1 MAFYTSLTG
10 LNAAQTDLSVT
21 SNNIANAGSYGF
33 KKTTTDFG
41 ELVAD
46 SPLASGQNIG
56 QGTRLRATIQDF
68 TSGSMKTTN
77 RALDMMVNGDGFFL
91 VKSQGASGTISLTRD
106 GSFLTDKNNNVVTSD
121 GNYLQVYATSNAGD
135 IYTGSNTSTATGGRV
150 LQNLKLPSYEDQI
163 TVGKSTDGSLIQ
175 VGNSLIANGNITV
188 NGQTISGAQITLGGA
203 SYAADG
209 STLSGGVM
217 TITGGSLITTDAD
230 GNTTVTKTPNT
241 TTYTSTDATAKVDTT
256 TGELTSITTL
266 GTLTANGNSYDD
278 GHIVSIDSST
288 GVPTNTD
295 GDTASNNITPITSDD
310 SGDTSSALSNISV
323 GTDGKVTATFA
334 NGNQYTL
341 GAVALGDVN
350 NRNGL
355 HSTGNA
361 SWTVTGTSGSLQ
373 YREADTSGLG
383 SVQSGALELSNIDLT
398 QELVNL
404 ISEQRNFQ
412 ANSKA
417 ISTDNQMVSSVMNI
431 QS

>member
-21 SNNIANAGSYGF
+21 SNNIANSGSYGF

-91 VKSQGASGTISLTRD
+91 VKSPGASGTVSLTRD
-106 GSFLTDKNNNVVTSD
+106 GSFLTDKSNNVVTSD
-121 GNYLQVYATSNAGD
+121 GHYLQVYATTNSGN
-135 IYTGSNTSTATGGRV
+135 IYTNGDSTSATGGRV
-150 LQNLKLPSYEDQI
+150 VKNLTLPSYEDQLSI
-163 TVGKSTDGSLIQ
+163 STSATGSLVTVGSNLSATGDVKIGDT
-175 VGNSLIANGNITV
+175 
-188 NGQTISGAQITLGGA
+188 TIHNAKITLGGA
-203 SYAADG
+203 TYDSNN
-209 STLSGGVM
+209 TLTGGVL
-217 TITGGSLITTDAD
+217 TITGGTIAGTTTA
-230 GNTTVTKTPNT
+230 NTN
-241 TTYTSTDATAKVDTT
+241 TYTSTNSKAAV
-256 TGELTSITTL
+256 
-266 GTLTANGNSYDD
+266 TANGNEVTLTNITSLGDLSSNGTSYKASSNSVVTVADD
-278 GHIVSIDSST
+278 GTVSDNTTGTVTSAST
-288 GVPTNTD
+288 D
-295 GDTASNNITPITSDD
+295 E

-334 NGNQYTL
+334 NGNQYIL

-361 SWTVTGTSGSLQ
+361 NWTVTGTSGNLN

-417 ISTDNQMVSSVMNI
+417 ISTDNQMVNYVMNI

>member
-21 SNNIANAGSYGF
+21 SNNIANSGSYGF

-46 SPLASGQNIG
+46 SPYASAKNIG

-121 GNYLQVYATSNAGD
+121 GHYLQVYATTNSGD
-135 IYTGSNTSTATGGRV
+135 IYNNGQTGSATGGRTV
-150 LQNLKLPSYEDQI
+150 KNLTLPSYEDQVSI
-163 TVGKSTDGSLIQ
+163 SATDGNTVQ
-175 VGNSLIANGNITV
+175 VGNNLAATGTV
-188 NGQTISGAQITLGGA
+188 KIGGTVIENAKITLGGA
-203 SYAADG
+203 TVQADK
-209 STLSGGVM
+209 TTAKGGVL
-217 TITGGSLITTDAD
+217 TITGGTITAAD
-230 GNTTVTKTPNT
+230 GTISANTA
-241 TTYTSTDATAKVDTT
+241 TYTSTGATATVTT
-256 TGELTSITTL
+256 SAGTSSLTAITEL
-266 GTLTANGNSYDD
+266 GTLSY
-278 GHIVSIDSST
+278 
-288 GVPTNTD
+288 N
-295 GDTASNNITPITSDD
+295 GDTYSGSISTADGTVVTAGTVTASDTDT

-334 NGNQYTL
+334 NGNQYIL

-361 SWTVTGTSGSLQ
+361 NWTVTGTSGSLN

-417 ISTDNQMVSSVMNI
+417 ISTDNQMVSYVMNI

>member
-21 SNNIANAGSYGF
+21 SNNIANSGSYGF

-91 VKSQGASGTISLTRD
+91 VKSPGTSGTISLTRD

-121 GNYLQVYATSNAGD
+121 GHFLQVYATTNSGD
-135 IYTGSNTSTATGGRV
+135 IYTSTDQTSATGGRIV
-150 LQNLKLPSYEDQI
+150 KNLTLPSYEDQVSI
-163 TVGKSTDGSLIQ
+163 SSTTGDTVQ
-175 VGNSLIANGNITV
+175 VGNSLAATGDVTVKNADGTSTSIT
-188 NGQTISGAQITLGGA
+188 GAKITLGGA
-203 SYAADG
+203 TIGTDG
-209 STLSGGVM
+209 ATTSGGVL
-217 TITGGSLITTDAD
+217 TITGGTVGGAA
-230 GNTTVTKTPNT
+230 NTA
-241 TTYTSTDATAKVDTT
+241 TYTSTSATA
-256 TGELTSITTL
+256 SITTTAGKSTL
-266 GTLTANGNSYDD
+266 TGISTIGTLSYNGENYNGATVANVASA
-278 GHIVSIDSST
+278 T
-288 GVPTNTD
+288 TD
-295 GDTASNNITPITSDD
+295 E

-334 NGNQYTL
+334 NGNQYIL

-361 SWTVTGTSGSLQ
+361 NWTVTGTSGSLN

-417 ISTDNQMVSSVMNI
+417 ISTDNQMVSYVMNI

>member
-21 SNNIANAGSYGF
+21 SNNIANSGSYGF

-46 SPLASGQNIG
+46 SPLASAKNIG

-121 GNYLQVYATSNAGD
+121 GHYLQVYATDNSGN
-135 IYTGSNTSTATGGRV
+135 IYTNGDTASATGGRTV
-150 LQNLKLPSYEDQI
+150 KNLTLPSYEDQI
-163 TVGKSTDGSLIQ
+163 TLDSTDKGSLVT
-175 VGNSLIANGNITV
+175 VGNSLAATGNVTV
-188 NGQTISGAQITLGGA
+188 DGHTIYGAKITLGGA
-203 SYAADG
+203 GYTDTAN
-209 STLSGGVM
+209 TKLSGGVL
-217 TITGGSLITTDAD
+217 TITGGRVDNASTRVA
-230 GNTTVTKTPNT
+230 NTV
-241 TTYTSTDATAKVDTT
+241 TYTSTNATATVNPSATGTT
-256 TGELTSITTL
+256 LTNITSL
-266 GTLTANGNSYDD
+266 GTL
-278 GHIVSIDSST
+278 
-288 GVPTNTD
+288 
-295 GDTASNNITPITSDD
+295 ASNGSTYTGKIMDASGAEDTTGKVSPIQKDE
-310 SGDTSSALSNISV
+310 SGDTSSALSNIAV
-323 GTDGKVTATFA
+323 ATDGKVTATFA
-334 NGNQYTL
+334 NGNQYIL

-361 SWTVTGTSGSLQ
+361 NWTVTGTSGNLN

-417 ISTDNQMVSSVMNI
+417 ISTDNQMVSYVMNI

>member
-21 SNNIANAGSYGF
+21 SNNIANSGSYGF

-91 VKSQGASGTISLTRD
+91 VKSPGASGTISLTRD

-121 GNYLQVYATSNAGD
+121 GHYLQIYATDNSGS
-135 IYTGSNTSTATGGRV
+135 IYTGSTSTTSATGGRV
-150 LQNLKLPSYEDQI
+150 VKNLTLPSYEDQLTI
-163 TVGKSTDGSLIQ
+163 SNSGTGSLVQVGTSLSASGDISLTNTDGSTTK
-175 VGNSLIANGNITV
+175 IT
-188 NGQTISGAQITLGGA
+188 GAKITLGGA
-203 SYAADG
+203 TFADS
-209 STLSGGVM
+209 STTNLSGGVM
-217 TITGGSLITTDAD
+217 TITGGTATTTSSD
-230 GNTTVTKTPNT
+230 GTVGAATPNT
-241 TTYTSTDATAKVDTT
+241 TTYTSTGGTAKVDPS
-256 TGELTSITTL
+256 TGLLTDIAL
-266 GTLTANGNSYDD
+266 AADAKLTANGNNYEGS
-278 GHIVSIDSST
+278 
-288 GVPTNTD
+288 
-295 GDTASNNITPITSDD
+295 ITSATYPTTTATDE

-334 NGNQYTL
+334 NGNQYIL

-361 SWTVTGTSGSLQ
+361 NWTVTGTSGSLN

-417 ISTDNQMVSSVMNI
+417 ISTDNQMVSYVMNI

>member
-21 SNNIANAGSYGF
+21 SNNIANSGSYGF

-91 VKSQGASGTISLTRD
+91 VKSPGASGTISLTRD

-121 GNYLQVYATSNAGD
+121 GHFLQVYATTNSGD
-135 IYTGSNTSTATGGRV
+135 IYTSTDQTSATGGRIV
-150 LQNLKLPSYEDQI
+150 KNLTLPSYEDQLSI
-163 TVGKSTDGSLIQ
+163 SSSTGDTVQ
-175 VGNSLIANGNITV
+175 VGNSLAATGDVTVSINGTDTTIT
-188 NGQTISGAQITLGGA
+188 GAKITLGG
-203 SYAADG
+203 STIDG
-209 STLSGGVM
+209 NQTTDNATGGVL
-217 TITGGSLITTDAD
+217 TITGGTVNGVA
-230 GNTTVTKTPNT
+230 NTA
-241 TTYTSTDATAKVDTT
+241 TYTSTGATATVSTT
-256 TGELTSITTL
+256 AGKSTLTGISTI
-266 GTLTANGNSYDD
+266 GTLSYNGENYTGATSAN
-278 GHIVSIDSST
+278 IVAAST
-288 GVPTNTD
+288 D
-295 GDTASNNITPITSDD
+295 E

-334 NGNQYTL
+334 NGNQYIL

-361 SWTVTGTSGSLQ
+361 NWTVTGTSGSLN

-417 ISTDNQMVSSVMNI
+417 ISTDNQMVSYVMNI

>member
-46 SPLASGQNIG
+46 SPLSSGQNIG

-121 GNYLQVYATSNAGD
+121 GNYLQVYATSNSGD
-135 IYTGSNTSTATGGRV
+135 IYTGSDTSTATGGRV

-163 TVGKSTDGSLIQ
+163 TVSNSNSGNLIQ
-175 VGNSLIANGNITV
+175 VGSSLIANGTITI
-188 NGQTISGAQITLGGA
+188 NNTDGSTTSITGAQITLGGA
-203 SYAADG
+203 GFDTG
-209 STLSGGVM
+209 STTSLSGGVM
-217 TITGGSLITTDAD
+217 TITGGKATTTDSS
-230 GNTTVTKTPNT
+230 GNTVGTADAINT
-241 TTYTSTDATAKVDTT
+241 TTYTSTNGTATVNPT
-256 TGELTSITTL
+256 TGELTGLGIASG
-266 GTLTANGNSYDD
+266 GTLTANGNSY
-278 GHIVSIDSST
+278 T
-288 GVPTNTD
+288 GSVAFTK
-295 GDTASNNITPITSDD
+295 AITSDD

-361 SWTVTGTSGSLQ
+361 SWTTTGTSGSLL

-417 ISTDNQMVSSVMNI
+417 ISTDNQMVSAVMNI

>member
-21 SNNIANAGSYGF
+21 SNNIANSGSYGF

-121 GNYLQVYATSNAGD
+121 GHYLQVYATTNSGN
-135 IYTGSNTSTATGGRV
+135 IYNNGETGSATGGRV
-150 LQNLKLPSYEDQI
+150 VKNLTLPSYEDQVSI
-163 TVGKSTDGSLIQ
+163 SSATGETVQ
-175 VGNSLIANGNITV
+175 VGNNLARTGDVTVTGTNGDTV
-188 NGQTISGAQITLGGA
+188 IHNAKITLGGA
-203 SYAADG
+203 TINSDG
-209 STLSGGVM
+209 STTGGVL
-217 TITGGSLITTDAD
+217 TITGGTIGAGVNSVA
-230 GNTTVTKTPNT
+230 NTA
-241 TTYTSTDATAKVDTT
+241 TYTSTKAAAT
-256 TGELTSITTL
+256 ITTSAGVSTLTGVTDL
-266 GTLTANGNSYDD
+266 GTLSY
-278 GHIVSIDSST
+278 
-288 GVPTNTD
+288 N
-295 GDTASNNITPITSDD
+295 GDTYTGSPITAFNPQTSTDE

-334 NGNQYTL
+334 NGNQYIL

-361 SWTVTGTSGSLQ
+361 NWTVTGTSGSLN

-417 ISTDNQMVSSVMNI
+417 ISTDNQMVSYVMNI

>member
-21 SNNIANAGSYGF
+21 SNNIANSGSYGF

-91 VKSQGASGTISLTRD
+91 VKSPGASGTVSLTRD

-121 GNYLQVYATSNAGD
+121 GHYLQVYATTNSGN
-135 IYTGSNTSTATGGRV
+135 IYTSTDQTSATGGRIV
-150 LQNLKLPSYEDQI
+150 KNLTLPSYEDQVSI
-163 TVGKSTDGSLIQ
+163 SSNTGDTVQ
-175 VGNSLIANGNITV
+175 VGNSLAATGDVTV
-188 NGQTISGAQITLGGA
+188 NIGGTATTITGAKITLGGA
-203 SYAADG
+203 TIGTDG
-209 STLSGGVM
+209 TTATGGVL
-217 TITGGSLITTDAD
+217 TITGGTVNGAA
-230 GNTTVTKTPNT
+230 NTA
-241 TTYTSTDATAKVDTT
+241 TYTSTGATATVTT
-256 TGELTSITTL
+256 TAGTSTLTNITGL
-266 GTLTANGNSYDD
+266 GTLSYNGENYTGATIANVASA
-278 GHIVSIDSST
+278 T
-288 GVPTNTD
+288 TD
-295 GDTASNNITPITSDD
+295 E

-334 NGNQYTL
+334 NGNQYIL

-361 SWTVTGTSGSLQ
+361 NWTVTGTSGSLN

-417 ISTDNQMVSSVMNI
+417 ISTDNQMVSYVMNI

>member
-21 SNNIANAGSYGF
+21 SNNIANSGSYGF

-46 SPLASGQNIG
+46 SPYASAKNIG

-121 GNYLQVYATSNAGD
+121 GHYLQVYATTNSGD
-135 IYTGSNTSTATGGRV
+135 IYNNGQTGSATGGRTV
-150 LQNLKLPSYEDQI
+150 KNLTLPSYEDQVSI
-163 TVGKSTDGSLIQ
+163 SSVNGSTVQ
-175 VGNSLIANGNITV
+175 VGNSLSATGTV
-188 NGQTISGAQITLGGA
+188 RIGDTIINDAKITLGG
-203 SYAADG
+203 
-209 STLSGGVM
+209 STINGTTATGGVL
-217 TITGGSLITTDAD
+217 TITGGTIGIGTNAVA
-230 GNTTVTKTPNT
+230 NTA
-241 TTYTSTDATAKVDTT
+241 TYTSTGATATVTT
-256 TGELTSITTL
+256 SAGTSSLTAVNEL
-266 GTLTANGNSYDD
+266 GTLSY
-278 GHIVSIDSST
+278 
-288 GVPTNTD
+288 N
-295 GDTASNNITPITSDD
+295 GDTYSGSISDASGNTITPGTVTASDTD
-310 SGDTSSALSNISV
+310 TSGDTSSALSNISV

-334 NGNQYTL
+334 NGNQYIL

-361 SWTVTGTSGSLQ
+361 NWTVTGTSGSLN

-417 ISTDNQMVSSVMNI
+417 ISTDNQMVSYVMNI

>member
-21 SNNIANAGSYGF
+21 SNNIANSGSYGF

-56 QGTRLRATIQDF
+56 QGTRLRAAIQDF

-91 VKSQGASGTISLTRD
+91 VKSPGASGTISLTRD

-121 GNYLQVYATSNAGD
+121 GHFLQVYATTNSGD
-135 IYTGSNTSTATGGRV
+135 IYTSTDQTSATGGRIV
-150 LQNLKLPSYEDQI
+150 KNLTLPSYEDQLSI
-163 TVGKSTDGSLIQ
+163 SSSTGDTVQ
-175 VGNSLIANGNITV
+175 VGNSLAATGDVTVSINGTDTTIT
-188 NGQTISGAQITLGGA
+188 GAKITLGG
-203 SYAADG
+203 STIDG
-209 STLSGGVM
+209 NQTTDNATGGVL
-217 TITGGSLITTDAD
+217 TITGGTVNGVA
-230 GNTTVTKTPNT
+230 NTA
-241 TTYTSTDATAKVDTT
+241 TYTSTGATATVSTT
-256 TGELTSITTL
+256 AGKSTLTGISTI
-266 GTLTANGNSYDD
+266 GTLSYNGENYTGATSAN
-278 GHIVSIDSST
+278 IVAAST
-288 GVPTNTD
+288 D
-295 GDTASNNITPITSDD
+295 E

-334 NGNQYTL
+334 NGNQYIL

-361 SWTVTGTSGSLQ
+361 NWTVTGTSGSLN

-417 ISTDNQMVSSVMNI
+417 ISTDNQMVSYVMNI

>member
-21 SNNIANAGSYGF
+21 SNNIANSGSYGF

-46 SPLASGQNIG
+46 SPLASAKNIG

-121 GNYLQVYATSNAGD
+121 GHYLQVYATDNSGNIYSSGD
-135 IYTGSNTSTATGGRV
+135 TASATGGRTV
-150 LQNLKLPSYEDQI
+150 KNLTLPSYEDQI
-163 TVGKSTDGSLIQ
+163 TLGSSDKGSLVA
-175 VGNSLIANGNITV
+175 VGNSLTATADVTV
-188 NGQTISGAQITLGGA
+188 NGQLITGAKITLGGA
-203 SYAADG
+203 GYTDTAN
-209 STLSGGVM
+209 TKLSGGVL
-217 TITGGSLITTDAD
+217 TITGGTIGSTA
-230 GNTTVTKTPNT
+230 NTA
-241 TTYTSTDATAKVDTT
+241 TYTSTSATATT
-256 TGELTSITTL
+256 ETTASGTKLASIDTL
-266 GTLTANGNSYDD
+266 GTLTSNGESY
-278 GHIVSIDSST
+278 T
-288 GVPTNTD
+288 NNTAPTSL
-295 GDTASNNITPITSDD
+295 DTTPSEN
-310 SGDTSSALSNISV
+310 GDTSSALSNIAV
-323 GTDGKVTATFA
+323 ATDGKVTATFA
-334 NGNQYTL
+334 NGNQYIL

-361 SWTVTGTSGSLQ
+361 NWTVTGTSGNLN

-417 ISTDNQMVSSVMNI
+417 ISTDNQMVSYVMNI